1 MNFDIGMGAYHGAQ
15 ACEIVGLF
23 LLAQLKVLPNFEAI
37 LYRDDGLAVTPSS
50 PRLQEKLRQ
59 RIIKI
64 FGDQGLKI
72 TIDIGLTR
80 VHFLDIPLVLEK
92 GPYKPYRKPGDKPLY
107 ISAYSNHPPQIIKNL
122 PSGIERR
129 LSNNSAN
136 QDIFE
141 DALPPLSS

>member
-1 MNFDIGMGAYHGAQ
+1 MTITQQQIEIIHQACKSFLYSEGKNWVKKGDVNFDIGMGAYHGAQ

-64 FGDQGLKI
+64 FS
-72 TIDIGLTR
+72 
-80 VHFLDIPLVLEK
+80 V
-92 GPYKPYRKPGDKPLY
+92 
-107 ISAYSNHPPQIIKNL
+107 
-122 PSGIERR
+122 
-129 LSNNSAN
+129 
-136 QDIFE
+136 
-141 DALPPLSS
+141 